1 MNRLTVL
8 VLLVAGAATGCVMPT
23 LEQRQAAAA
32 SMNQFSA
39 QQAALA
45 QAHTAAAAR
54 PVYTAPVTTNC
65 YSSGT
70 ATAGVQTTCTS
81 TN

>member
-1 MNRLTVL
+1 MNRLI
-8 VLLVAGAATGCVMPT
+8 LLAFFVAVATGCAMPT

-54 PVYTAPVTTNC
+54 PIYTAPVTTNC